1 MACFAD
7 RNALQGSVATYARY
21 DGIFHIHLTA
31 NLLRNFL
38 VKFFNRLRFDRI
50 MAMSLWPRFFGLPC
64 TEWRRINLT
73 IQTFNRIYANLHK
86 ITPLTL
92 VAHRQIRRQDRKA
105 VHFIFF
111 GN

>member
-1 MACFAD
+1 
-7 RNALQGSVATYARY
+7 
-21 DGIFHIHLTA
+21 
-31 NLLRNFL
+31 
-38 VKFFNRLRFDRI
+38 

-105 VHFIFF
+105 VHFILHFTSLVINILRDVIDNMKTRPLTSAF
-111 GN
+111 LCARICGTRKWAAE